1 MFLRDWNTNRLIGK
15 RSILAICA
23 NLVVLAIY
31 VVLATA
37 GVLTNV
43 GVSHQV
49 AEDEEDVACDP
60 NIFAIPGLIWAD
72 RLVVAVEMVHL
83 FFFKKCFP
91 SWWLARL
98 DIFPEFFT
106 GCTQESIC
114 ATF

>member
-1 MFLRDWNTNRLIGK
+1 MFLRDWNNNRLIGK

-23 NLVVLAIY
+23 NLVVLAID

-83 FFFKKCFP
+83 VFFFF
-91 SWWLARL
+91 
-98 DIFPEFFT
+98 
-106 GCTQESIC
+106 
-114 ATF
+114 